1 MRVYPCKKV
10 TPQRFYL
17 DEIWPEGF
25 GNPNYLPYLVI
36 RKRWF
41 LGFGPKI
48 VDFGVLVGDYL
59 RTYAIAERYCHLLN
73 VLYKPRK
80 RGRKRFRIDL

>member
-10 TPQRFYL
+10 IPQRFYL
-17 DEIWPEGF
+17 DEIWSEGV
-25 GNPNYLPYLVI
+25 GNPNYPLHLVI

-41 LGFGPKI
+41 LGFDPKI
-48 VDFGVLVGDYL
+48 VEFGVLVGDY
-59 RTYAIAERYCHLLN
+59 RCTYAIAERYCHLLN
-73 VLYKPRK
+73 VLYRPRK